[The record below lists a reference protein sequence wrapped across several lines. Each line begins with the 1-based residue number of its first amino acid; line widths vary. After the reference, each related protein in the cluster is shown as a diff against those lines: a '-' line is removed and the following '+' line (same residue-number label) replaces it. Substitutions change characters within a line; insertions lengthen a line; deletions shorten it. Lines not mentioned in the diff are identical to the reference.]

1 MHVNG
6 HKCHIA
12 YLVPWNTKQLL
23 TFRSEA
29 AEQSPISILA
39 HPLRVHVAADFLWRE
54 KEQARPMLFLPRSS
68 HILPGAGR
76 AGEWDVG
83 AFLSSVICF
92 IPGLSWEQQIPG
104 QENEDGGLAAQMA
117 ASSSGLQ

>member
-6 HKCHIA
+6 QKCHIA

-23 TFRSEA
+23 TFSKA
-29 AEQSPISILA
+29 AEQSPISIPV
-39 HPLRVHVAADFLWRE
+39 HSLRVHVAADFLCRK
-54 KEQARPMLFLPRSS
+54 KEQARLMLFLPRSS

-92 IPGLSWEQQIPG
+92 IPWLSGEQQQLLRSPG
-104 QENEDGGLAAQMA
+104 
-117 ASSSGLQ
+117 